1 MMPNA
6 QENHPDWT
14 IRPYQPGDE
23 AHLVRLFERSF
34 DHTITEAHWRW
45 KLKHLPSP
53 VENVWLAVHGG
64 TPIFHYGGIP
74 CRFHLPGG
82 ERVAM
87 VSVDGMTAPEFRRR
101 GILTHA
107 GQFIFD
113 AWQDAGIPF
122 TLGLPN
128 EQWGSRTTALGWK
141 TLFPLQWLVRPLR
154 PTTLLARRLRVPFL
168 AHRTVPDTLWNRFWN
183 RTLAL
188 DPTVDVD
195 PVYEAGPAFDH
206 LWRGCAS
213 EIKISVVRDRAWVT
227 WRYLA
232 APSIDYRVLL
242 ATRARQ
248 PVGYLAYRIKETPK
262 GKLGFIAEV
271 FTPPAEER
279 GRATLVRH
287 ALDALQGE
295 AVDAVFTL
303 ATPKTPLFRFFR
315 RAGFVF
321 SPGAFMVRMIPL
333 ATTLPIE
340 TFRNP
345 HHWYLAGGDFDV
357 V

>member
-1 MMPNA
+1 MSTP
-6 QENHPDWT
+6 QPPPPDWT

-23 AHLVRLFERSF
+23 AHLVRLFEQSF
-34 DHTITEAHWRW
+34 GHAITEDHWRW

-53 VENVWLAVHGG
+53 VENVWVAVHDG
-64 TPIFHYGGIP
+64 TPIFQYGGIP

-82 ERVAM
+82 EQVAM
-87 VSVDGMTAPEFRRR
+87 ISVDGMTAPAFRRR
-101 GILTHA
+101 GILTHT
-107 GQFIFD
+107 GRFLFD
-113 AWQDAGIPF
+113 TWQNAGIPF

-128 EQWGSRTTALGWK
+128 EQWGSRTQALGWK
-141 TLFPLQWLVRPLR
+141 ALFPLQWLVRPLR
-154 PTTLLARRLRVPFL
+154 PTTLLARRLHVPFL
-168 AHRTVPDTLWNRFWN
+168 AHRAFPNTLWNRFWN
-183 RTLAL
+183 RTLSL
-188 DPTVDVD
+188 DPTVDVR
-195 PVYEAGPAFDH
+195 PVDEAGSAFDH
-206 LWRGCAS
+206 LWRACAPD
-213 EIKISVVRDRAWVT
+213 ITISVVRDHAWVT

-248 PVGYLAYRIKETPK
+248 PVGYLAYRIKETLK

-271 FTPPAEER
+271 FTPRTEER

-287 ALDALQGE
+287 ALEALQGE

-321 SPGAFMVRMIPL
+321 SPGTFTVQMIPL
-333 ATTLPIE
+333 ATPLPIE

-345 HHWYLAGGDFDV
+345 HNWHLTGGDFDV